1 MEAAEKRKIIA
12 IMLLV
17 ALFVVAS
24 IFWSESRRPA
34 GEAVASTP
42 ASAEEALEK
51 QKVAVSI
58 SGAVAKPG
66 IYKVAPDKRV
76 EDVVA
81 LAGGFLPEADSD
93 KVNIARRCYDG
104 LHIQVKE
111 KKVPVPRAPRQRS
124 AAPARESKADDK
136 SIININQANAA
147 ELEQLPGIGPALA
160 KRIVDYREKNGLFK
174 TPEDIKQVEG
184 IGEAKYADIK
194 ERLSV

>member
-1 MEAAEKRKIIA
+1 METTEKRKIIG

-17 ALFVVAS
+17 ALFVAAS
-24 IFWSESRRPA
+24 VYWSESRRPA

-42 ASAEEALEK
+42 ASVVDALER

-111 KKVPVPRAPRQRS
+111 KRVPVVRTPKLRQ
-124 AAPARESKADDK
+124 AAPPRVKTPDNSMVDINSAD
-136 SIININQANAA
+136 AVAF
-147 ELEQLPGIGPALA
+147 EELPGVGPALA
-160 KRIVDYREKNGLFK
+160 KRIVDYRDKNGLFK
-174 TPEDIKQVEG
+174 SKEDIKKVNG
-184 IGEAKYADIK
+184 IGDAKFDEIK
-194 ERLSV
+194 ESLSL